1 LRNSRQH
8 EKKGG
13 RCFPALFHATDRIPM
28 SDPSSRRNFLR
39 GKVSVHAAEL
49 RPPWALPEADFTATC
64 TRCGDC
70 ARTCPTRIIR
80 QGDGGFP
87 TVDFKLGEC
96 TFCGDCVTACQ
107 PTALRRPDPDSVPWA
122 IHASIGDTCLAH
134 RQVECRVC
142 GEQCGE
148 SAIRFH
154 PQAGGISVPV
164 LDTERCNGC
173 GACLAP
179 CPTGAIRVA

>member
-1 LRNSRQH
+1 
-8 EKKGG
+8 
-13 RCFPALFHATDRIPM
+13 M

-49 RPPWALPEADFTATC
+49 RPPWALPETEFTTTC

-70 ARTCPTRIIR
+70 ARACPTRIIR

-107 PTALRRPDPDSVPWA
+107 PTALRQTDPDSVPWA
-122 IHASIGDTCLAH
+122 IRASINDSCLAH